1 MFDICLMTFL
11 KREIGVI
18 GENRL
23 EFPSGTSSR
32 RRPRAGASSPDIDQ
46 PFGANAAVAGQRLEE
61 RDLREVSAYS
71 TVYPGFACR
80 TAYPHCPG

>member
-1 MFDICLMTFL
+1 MTFL

-23 EFPSGTSSR
+23 VGISLRNFEQAATSS
-32 RRPRAGASSPDIDQ
+32 GASSPDIDQ

-80 TAYPHCPG
+80 TAYPHCPS